1 MGFLEM
7 IDEVSKNVFFLQS
20 SNQSC
25 NAFLLVGKKLCLV
38 DSGLS
43 SNSGFLQA
51 SLKQVGFSPEDIE
64 LILHTHGHADHFCA
78 DFLFKKAQVR
88 MSEFDA
94 FRISVKDSMFSCSE
108 SFGETFFPK
117 INSTFQANELIQ
129 NPPFNLQVIA
139 TPGHTEGSV
148 CFFEK
153 SNKLL
158 FSGDTLFNNGVGRFD
173 LISGSRQK
181 LNASLDALAR
191 LDFETLL
198 PGHGSV
204 LKSGMKQN
212 IKNAVE
218 TLFV

>member
-1 MGFLEM
+1 M

-25 NAFLLVGKKLCLV
+25 NAFLLVGRKLALV
-38 DSGLS
+38 DTGLS
-43 SNSGFLQA
+43 SNAGFLEK
-51 SLKQVGFSPEDIE
+51 SLGQLDFSPGDVE
-64 LILHTHGHADHFCA
+64 LVLHTHGHADHFCA
-78 DFLFKKAQVR
+78 DSLFKKAQIR
-88 MSEFDA
+88 MAEFDA
-94 FRISVKDSMFSCSE
+94 FRISMKDAMFSCSE

-117 INSTFQANELIQ
+117 INSNFQANEFIQ
-129 NPPFNLQVIA
+129 NPPFTLQVIA

-153 SNKLL
+153 SKKLL

-191 LDFETLL
+191 LDFEILL
-198 PGHGSV
+198 PGHGAI
-204 LKSGMKQN
+204 LKTGQKQN

>member
-1 MGFLEM
+1 MLE
-7 IDEVSKNVFFLQS
+7 EVSKNVFFLQS
-20 SNQSC
+20 PNESC
-25 NAFLLVGKKLCLV
+25 NFYILVGKRLALI
-38 DSGLS
+38 DSSLS
-43 SNSGFLQA
+43 SNSGLILD
-51 SLKQVGFSPEDIE
+51 SLKQLGFTAEDVE
-64 LILHTHGHADHFCA
+64 LVLHSHGHADHFCA

-153 SNKLL
+153 SQKLL

-191 LDFETLL
+191 LDFEILL